1 MHKREDSAAPD
12 TIGTV
17 DFSFYGSVYIDD
29 YATSNYHL
37 CKVSMQPLDL
47 SNTHFNALYQGHGF
61 LNHLQNWKT

>member
-17 DFSFYGSVYIDD
+17 VFSFYGSVYIDV

-37 CKVSMQPLDL
+37 CKVSMQLL
-47 SNTHFNALYQGHGF
+47 ELRNTHTLTHYTKGMAF
-61 LNHLQNWKT
+61 